1 MDKHLLRL
9 NLLKGVKGCPTIPKQ
24 STSSIGNFIMI
35 LQEILEELHNNG
47 IFQVGWDLWRSPD
60 PILAWSWEKFHHIA

>member
-1 MDKHLLRL
+1 MAYFLFVLLQSFYHRPSHCITAFGMDKHLLRL

-47 IFQVGWDLWRSPD
+47 IF
-60 PILAWSWEKFHHIA
+60 